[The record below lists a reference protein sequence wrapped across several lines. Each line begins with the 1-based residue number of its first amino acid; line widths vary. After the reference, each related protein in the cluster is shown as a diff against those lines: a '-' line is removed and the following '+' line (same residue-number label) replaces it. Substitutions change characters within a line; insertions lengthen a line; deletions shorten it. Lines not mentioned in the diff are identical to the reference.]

1 MFSIATEKRL
11 ISNELAKKMKE
22 NVMKEDDVRDVLRIS
37 EFFHLKAIEILC
49 KYIPY
54 EGSKYLEHILKSL
67 KNHYGVDLT

>member
-1 MFSIATEKRL
+1 
-11 ISNELAKKMKE
+11 
-22 NVMKEDDVRDVLRIS
+22 MKEDDVRDVLRIS